1 MEPVKT
7 KPIKTNLQEMRKR
20 AGYKSAREFA
30 ESIGMSVGTYTNYEQ
45 CKANMSLVQAWEFAD
60 ILNCTLDELAGRRP
74 PEQPSITPNEHRLL
88 DVYRDAS
95 STDRDIVDM
104 VIDTAARHI
113 DEQAK
118 NKERIA

>member
-1 MEPVKT
+1 MESVKT

-45 CKANMSLVQAWEFAD
+45 CKANMSLIQAWEFAD

-74 PEQPSITPNEHRLL
+74 PEQPLITNEEHRLL
-88 DVYRDAS
+88 DAYRMA
-95 STDRDIVDM
+95 DRYTRRTIDHAVDDVFDDM
-104 VIDTAARHI
+104 
-113 DEQAK
+113 EESAK
-118 NKERIA
+118 NKEKGA